1 MAEFNQDYIDRRDD
15 LREPFTNQSDRDY
28 SVQRFREKYQDVAA
42 ESEEAVTLA
51 GRVTRFNDVGPL
63 VFLDIRDDTGVV
75 QLVIR
80 EGSER
85 FAERDNIQTGDY
97 IEATGTPTRTDTGE
111 FSLEVSNWEIL
122 TPVSRD
128 VPFRTGLSDHQQA
141 HDRVGAM
148 LVDDNL
154 RTAVQTRFDV
164 QNTVRDYLTSRGFNE
179 VQTPI
184 LHQNPSGAAAEP
196 FETHA
201 NATDSNMAL
210 RVAPELYLKRLVM
223 SGFENIY
230 EIGPNFRNEDADSSH
245 NPEFTMLELYS
256 AYSDYNDMMELT
268 EEIVNTVIENEY
280 NSVEIEYD
288 GETVDFSRPWER
300 VDYISAIEDNIDYPV
315 SEWNNERLFG
325 LVESRFDETP
335 NSRSDAYEILY
346 DEYVEPEIV
355 NPTFII
361 NHPRESTPLCAPHR
375 EDNTRVERFEVVI
388 AGMEIANAYSELTD
402 PILQRESFNEQS
414 SDADESYTSD
424 EQFVEDLGYGMPP
437 TGGLGIGL
445 DRLAMLASGETS
457 IRRVLPFPLTSE
469 EFGNSP

>member
-1 MAEFNQDYIDRRDD
+1 MADFNQDYIDRRDE
-15 LREPFTNQSDRDY
+15 LHAPFTNQSARDY
-28 SVQRFREKYQDVAA
+28 DVQGFRDEYADDAN
-42 ESEEAVTLA
+42 ESDATVTLA

-63 VFLDIRDDTGVV
+63 VFLDIRDETGVV

-80 EGSER
+80 EGTER
-85 FAERDNIQTGDY
+85 FDDRDNIQSGDY

-111 FSLEVSNWEIL
+111 FSLEVSDWEIL
-122 TPVSRD
+122 SPVSRD
-128 VPFRTGLSDHQQA
+128 IPFRTGLSEHQQA

-148 LVDDNL
+148 LVDDDL
-154 RTAVQTRFDV
+154 RTAVQTRFNV

-179 VQTPI
+179 VQTPV

-201 NATDSNMAL
+201 NATDSDMAL

-223 SGFENIY
+223 SGFENVF

-268 EEIVNTVIENEY
+268 EELVTNVIEGEY
-280 NSVEIEYD
+280 NSVEINYGD
-288 GETVDFSRPWER
+288 ETVDFSHPWER
-300 VDYISAIEDNIDYPV
+300 IDYIDAIEENVGYPV
-315 SEWNNERLFG
+315 SEWDDERLFG
-325 LVESRFDETP
+325 LVESRFDESP
-335 NSRSDAYEILY
+335 NSRATAYEILY

-355 NPTFII
+355 NPTFVI

-375 EDNTRVERFEVVI
+375 DDNTRVERFEVVV

-402 PILQRESFNEQS
+402 PLLQRDAFDEQS
-414 SDADESYTSD
+414 SNDDESYTSD
-424 EQFVEDLGYGMPP
+424 EQFVNDLGYGMPP

-457 IRRVLPFPLTSE
+457 IRRVLPFPLTAE
-469 EFGNSP
+469 D